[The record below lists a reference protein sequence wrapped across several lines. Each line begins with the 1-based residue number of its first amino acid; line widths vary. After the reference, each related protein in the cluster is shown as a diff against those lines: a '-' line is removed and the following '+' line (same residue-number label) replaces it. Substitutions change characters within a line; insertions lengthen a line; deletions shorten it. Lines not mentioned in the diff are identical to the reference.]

1 MNEETNIYQLNLT
14 DWELIAVASAF
25 QTMMSARGYGKTA
38 ELGIAAGKAASANF
52 MEAEQKCDIQK
63 LAEQIHQL
71 MLAGRENTAKGLFD
85 A

>member
-1 MNEETNIYQLNLT
+1 VTETNIYQLNLT

-38 ELGIAAGKAASANF
+38 ELGLVAGKLATASF
-52 MEAEQKCDIQK
+52 MEAEQKCDIQALADRMHK
-63 LAEQIHQL
+63 LVQ
-71 MLAGRENTAKGLFD
+71 AGRDNTFGELFD